1 MTRPLF
7 TRPSVTRPSFT
18 RWRALAVLCV
28 VGIGGCVPPDI
39 PLPPVAGPTMPVPT
53 DAALP
58 LASYARPTGD
68 AGVSIPLASPLVAP
82 TAATGD
88 VP

>member
-1 MTRPLF
+1 M
-7 TRPSVTRPSFT
+7 TRPSFPRPSVA

-58 LASYARPTGD
+58 LASYARPSGD
-68 AGVSIPLASPLVAP
+68 AGVSIPLASPPAAP
-82 TAATGD
+82 AAASGD
-88 VP
+88 LP